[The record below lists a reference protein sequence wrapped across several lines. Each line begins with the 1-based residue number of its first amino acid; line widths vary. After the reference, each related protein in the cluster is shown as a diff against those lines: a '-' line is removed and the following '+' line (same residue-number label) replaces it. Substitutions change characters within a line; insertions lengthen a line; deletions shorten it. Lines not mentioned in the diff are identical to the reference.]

1 MRKYLLHVLII
12 SFVFLCNFGCVST
25 PYGSKYVGESKDG
38 KIHGQGTLTLPDGS
52 KYVGEWRDGTYVV
65 ELKDDKMHGQGT
77 LTFLDGNKYVGERRD
92 GKKHGQGTK
101 TLPDGTKYVGEWRDG
116 SYVGES
122 KDYRYSDSED
132 TYSNREKYKEL
143 DERKY
148 PGINEKQR
156 RMERAI
162 NKGDKE
168 ALYKEL
174 FPGDLPFEYYGY

>member
-77 LTFLDGNKYVGERRD
+77 
-92 GKKHGQGTK
+92 K
-101 TLPDGTKYVGEWRDG
+101 TSPDGRK
-116 SYVGES
+116 YVGES
-122 KDYRYSDSED
+122 KDDKYSDSEY
-132 TYSNREKYKEL
+132 TYSNRKKYKEL
-143 DERKY
+143 DEKKY
-148 PGINEKQR
+148 PGINEKQK
-156 RMERAI
+156 RMQRAI
-162 NKGDKE
+162 NKGDGE

-174 FPGDLPFEYYGY
+174 FPGDLPIEYYGY